1 MSAIMNTAHRS
12 TTCGELRAA
21 NAGQKVTLIGW
32 IHRRRDLGQVIFI
45 DLRDRYGL
53 TQIVFNPDKFSETH
67 EKAKEL
73 RSEFVIKVLGV
84 VTPRES
90 VNKNIPTGEIE
101 VIAESLTIMSRAKT
115 PPFEINDE
123 NLKVDEDLRLEYRYL
138 DLRRSY
144 MQETLV
150 LRHRLAQ
157 IVRNYFTENQF
168 VEVETPVLMKSTPE
182 GARDYLVPSR
192 VHAGKFYALPQSPQI
207 YKQLLMVSGMDRY
220 FQIVKCFRDEDL
232 RADRQPEFTQVDVE
246 MSFVERE
253 DVLGM
258 IERLMFKIF
267 KELKGIDLTMPL
279 RRMPYSEAMRVY
291 GSDKPDLRFGMPIT
305 YIEDCVRGS
314 EFKVFNDVLDQKDGA
329 IALLCVESQ
338 ASSFSRKKIDELTE
352 FVKNHGLLG
361 LATVK
366 VEATGITSSIGKF
379 FTEDKLRRMVEVAG
393 AKEGDLLLIAAG
405 KEKIVQS
412 ALGALRLKLAEDLK
426 LIRDDAYAM
435 FWVVDFP
442 LFEYDEEEKRWNAMH
457 HPFTSPFDEDLSKMD
472 SEPGAVRA
480 KAYDLVLNGSE
491 VGGGSIRI
499 HSRDVQNKMFDAL
512 GLTQEDRD
520 TKFGF
525 LLRAFEYGVPP
536 HGGIALGFDRL
547 TAILAGRKSIR
558 DVIAFPK
565 TNSAVSLM
573 DQSPSPVDARQL
585 KELHIRTTE

>member
-21 NAGQKVTLIGW
+21 NAGQKVKLIGW

-53 TQIVFNPDKFSETH
+53 TQIVFNPDKFPETH

-101 VIAESLTIMSRAKT
+101 VITESLTIMSRAKT

-253 DVLGM
+253 DILGM

-267 KELKGIDLTMPL
+267 KELKDIDLTMPL
-279 RRMPYSEAMRVY
+279 RRMPYFEAMRMY

-305 YIEDCVRGS
+305 YIEECVRGS

-352 FVKNHGLLG
+352 FVKKHGLLG

-379 FTEDKLRRMVEVAG
+379 FTEDKLRRMAEVAG

-405 KEKIVQS
+405 KEQIVQS

-426 LIRDDAYAM
+426 LVRDDAYAM

-480 KAYDLVLNGSE
+480 KA
-491 VGGGSIRI
+491 
-499 HSRDVQNKMFDAL
+499 
-512 GLTQEDRD
+512 
-520 TKFGF
+520 
-525 LLRAFEYGVPP
+525 
-536 HGGIALGFDRL
+536 
-547 TAILAGRKSIR
+547 
-558 DVIAFPK
+558 
-565 TNSAVSLM
+565 
-573 DQSPSPVDARQL
+573 
-585 KELHIRTTE
+585 